1 MKCHARAN
9 RTPHSCVIS
18 SFGFRGASA
27 PLSCRRPLVM
37 ADQHQR
43 TAARRLPGW
52 RAALL
57 GSVAIL
63 GVGVAG
69 LELPAWADNA
79 NAAPANADIK
89 APVDSGY
96 ADLAAAVMPAVV
108 NVQVERTTQAAEN
121 GGPDSPFNDPEMRK
135 FFERFFG
142 QLPERGQPQQQPQQ
156 RRMVGEG
163 SGFII
168 SSDGLIVTN
177 YHVAGEADKINVT
190 FKDGTVYKA
199 TLKGADKKTDLA
211 LIKIDA
217 KKPLP
222 YVAFGDS
229 GKVRPGDKVLA
240 VGNPF
245 GLGGTVTARIVSAVG
260 REIGEGPYDDFIQ
273 VDAPIN
279 RGNSGGP
286 TFDMRGNVIGVNTAI
301 FSPSG
306 GSVGIG
312 FAIASNQA
320 RQIVNQLMEHGT
332 VDRGFLGVSIQPIDP
347 DLAKALKLDDTHGA
361 LVSKVEPDS
370 PAAKAG
376 VKSRDVI
383 LQFDGKEVEKPSQL
397 SRYVAGT
404 QAGKSSELVLWRD
417 GKRETLQVDVGK
429 MPSKETASN
438 EQGADQPD
446 SSQPKLGLSLAP
458 LTPDTRDQLN
468 LDQKVEGVVVTQVQ
482 PDSPAEQKGIQPG
495 DIIMSV
501 NQKAVKDPRQVQD
514 AVKKAHEAGDQTV
527 LMLLMRDGQQI
538 FEAVPLAA
546 S

>member
-1 MKCHARAN
+1 
-9 RTPHSCVIS
+9 
-18 SFGFRGASA
+18 
-27 PLSCRRPLVM
+27 
-37 ADQHQR
+37 
-43 TAARRLPGW
+43 
-52 RAALL
+52 
-57 GSVAIL
+57 
-63 GVGVAG
+63 
-69 LELPAWADNA
+69 
-79 NAAPANADIK
+79 
-89 APVDSGY
+89 
-96 ADLAAAVMPAVV
+96 
-108 NVQVERTTQAAEN
+108 
-121 GGPDSPFNDPEMRK
+121 
-135 FFERFFG
+135 
-142 QLPERGQPQQQPQQ
+142 
-156 RRMVGEG
+156 MVGEG

-190 FKDGTVYKA
+190 LKDGTVYKA

-245 GLGGTVTARIVSAVG
+245 GLGGTVTAGIVSAVG

-320 RQIVNQLMEHGT
+320 KQIVNQLMEHGT

-438 EQGADQPD
+438 EQGGDQPD
-446 SSQPKLGLSLAP
+446 ENQPKLGLSLAP
-458 LTPDTRDQLN
+458 LDARHARPAQPRPEGRGRGGDPGPAGQPGRPEGHPARRHHHERQPEGGQRPAPGAGRGQEGPRGRRPDGPDAADARRPADLRGRAARGVLSRDDRAGGAGDAAGPGSGRLRAAR
-468 LDQKVEGVVVTQVQ
+468 
-482 PDSPAEQKGIQPG
+482 SPALSG
-495 DIIMSV
+495 
-501 NQKAVKDPRQVQD
+501 
-514 AVKKAHEAGDQTV
+514 
-527 LMLLMRDGQQI
+527 
-538 FEAVPLAA
+538 
-546 S
+546 

>member
-1 MKCHARAN
+1 
-9 RTPHSCVIS
+9 
-18 SFGFRGASA
+18 
-27 PLSCRRPLVM
+27 M
-37 ADQHQR
+37 ADQQQR
-43 TAARRLPGW
+43 PAARRFPGW

-89 APVDSGY
+89 APVDNGY

-121 GGPDSPFNDPEMRK
+121 SGPDSPFNDPEMRK

-142 QLPERGQPQQQPQQ
+142 QVPERGQPQQQPQQ

-190 FKDGTVYKA
+190 LKDGTVYKA

-245 GLGGTVTARIVSAVG
+245 GLGGTVTAGIVSAVG

-320 RQIVNQLMEHGT
+320 KQIVNQLMEHGT

-438 EQGADQPD
+438 EQGGDQADKN
-446 SSQPKLGLSLAP
+446 QPKLGLSLAP

-482 PDSPAEQKGIQPG
+482 PDSPADQKGIQPG

>member
-1 MKCHARAN
+1 
-9 RTPHSCVIS
+9 
-18 SFGFRGASA
+18 
-27 PLSCRRPLVM
+27 
-37 ADQHQR
+37 
-43 TAARRLPGW
+43 
-52 RAALL
+52 
-57 GSVAIL
+57 
-63 GVGVAG
+63 
-69 LELPAWADNA
+69 
-79 NAAPANADIK
+79 
-89 APVDSGY
+89 
-96 ADLAAAVMPAVV
+96 MPAVV
-108 NVQVERTTQAAEN
+108 NVQVERTQQVAE

-142 QLPERGQPQQQPQQ
+142 QVPERMQPQPH
-156 RRMVGEG
+156 RMVGEG
-163 SGFII
+163 SGFVI
-168 SSDGLIVTN
+168 SPDGLIGTN

-190 FKDGTVYKA
+190 LKDGTVYKA

-211 LIKIDA
+211 LVKIDA

-229 GKVRPGDKVLA
+229 SKVRPGDKVLA

-245 GLGGTVTARIVSAVG
+245 GLGGTVTAGIVSAVG

-286 TFDMRGNVIGVNTAI
+286 TFDMMGNVIGVNTAI

-312 FAIASNQA
+312 FAIASNQVKN
-320 RQIVNQLMEHGT
+320 IVDQLMQHGT
-332 VDRGFLGVSIQPIDP
+332 VERGFLGVSIQPIDP
-347 DLAKALKLDDTHGA
+347 DIAKALKLDNTHGA

-376 VKSRDVI
+376 VKPRDVI
-383 LQFDGKEVEKPSQL
+383 LQFDGKEIEKPSQL
-397 SRYVAGT
+397 SRYVAAT
-404 QAGKSSELVLWRD
+404 PAGKNSELVLWRD
-417 GKRETLQVDVGK
+417 GKRETVQVDVGK
-429 MPSKETASN
+429 MPSKEMASN
-438 EQGADQPD
+438 EQGGDQADN
-446 SSQPKLGLSLAP
+446 SQPKLGLSLAP

-482 PDSPAEQKGIQPG
+482 PDSPADQKGIQPG

-501 NQKAVKDPRQVQD
+501 NQKAVKDPRQVQE
-514 AVKKAHEAGDQTV
+514 AVRKARDAGDQTV

>member
-1 MKCHARAN
+1 V
-9 RTPHSCVIS
+9 PGVS
-18 SFGFRGASA
+18 
-27 PLSCRRPLVM
+27 
-37 ADQHQR
+37 DQE
-43 TAARRLPGW
+43 P
-52 RAALL
+52 
-57 GSVAIL
+57 
-63 GVGVAG
+63 
-69 LELPAWADNA
+69 
-79 NAAPANADIK
+79 
-89 APVDSGY
+89 
-96 ADLAAAVMPAVV
+96 
-108 NVQVERTTQAAEN
+108 
-121 GGPDSPFNDPEMRK
+121 
-135 FFERFFG
+135 
-142 QLPERGQPQQQPQQ
+142 
-156 RRMVGEG
+156 
-163 SGFII
+163 
-168 SSDGLIVTN
+168 
-177 YHVAGEADKINVT
+177 
-190 FKDGTVYKA
+190 
-199 TLKGADKKTDLA
+199 LKGADKKTDLA

-245 GLGGTVTARIVSAVG
+245 GLGGTVTAGIVSAVG

-320 RQIVNQLMEHGT
+320 KQIVNQLMEHGT

-429 MPSKETASN
+429 MPSKEMASN
-438 EQGADQPD
+438 EQGGDQPD
-446 SSQPKLGLSLAP
+446 ANQPKLGLSLAP

-482 PDSPAEQKGIQPG
+482 PDSPADQKGIQPG

>member
-1 MKCHARAN
+1 MKCHTRAN
-9 RTPHSCVIS
+9 RTPLSAVIS
-18 SFGFRGASA
+18 PFGFRGASA
-27 PLSCRRPLVM
+27 PPSCRRPLVM
-37 ADQHQR
+37 ADQQQR
-43 TAARRLPGW
+43 PAARRLPGW

-89 APVDSGY
+89 APVDNGY

-121 GGPDSPFNDPEMRK
+121 GGPDSPLHPPDMRK
-135 FFERFFG
+135 FLERFFG
-142 QLPERGQPQQQPQQ
+142 QVPERGQPQQQPQQ

-163 SGFII
+163 SGFVI

-190 FKDGTVYKA
+190 LKDGTVYKA

-245 GLGGTVTARIVSAVG
+245 GLGGTVTAGIVSAVG

-320 RQIVNQLMEHGT
+320 KQIVNQLMEHGT

-438 EQGADQPD
+438 EQGGDQADKN
-446 SSQPKLGLSLAP
+446 QPKLGLSLAP

-482 PDSPAEQKGIQPG
+482 PDSPADQKGIQPG

>member
-1 MKCHARAN
+1 
-9 RTPHSCVIS
+9 
-18 SFGFRGASA
+18 
-27 PLSCRRPLVM
+27 M

-63 GVGVAG
+63 GLGAAG
-69 LELPAWADNA
+69 LELPAWADTA
-79 NAAPANADIK
+79 NPPPANADIK
-89 APVDSGY
+89 APVDTGY

-108 NVQVERTTQAAEN
+108 NVQVERTQQVAEG

-142 QLPERGQPQQQPQQ
+142 QVPERGQPQPQQPQQ

-168 SSDGLIVTN
+168 GSDGLIVTN

-190 FKDGTVYKA
+190 LKDGTVYKA

-211 LIKIDA
+211 VIKIDA

-222 YVAFGDS
+222 YVTFGDS

-245 GLGGTVTARIVSAVG
+245 GLGGTVTAGIVSAVG

-286 TFDMRGNVIGVNTAI
+286 TFDLRGNVIGVNTAI

-320 RQIVNQLMEHGT
+320 KQIVDQLMQHGT

-347 DLAKALKLDDTHGA
+347 DLAKALKLEGTHGA

-376 VKSRDVI
+376 VKARDVI

-397 SRYVAGT
+397 SRFVAAT

-417 GKRETLQVDVGK
+417 GKRETVQVDVGK
-429 MPSKETASN
+429 MPTKEMASN
-438 EQGADQPD
+438 EQGGDQND
-446 SSQPKLGLSLAP
+446 NQPKLGLSLAP

-468 LDQKVEGVVVTQVQ
+468 LDQKIEGVVVTQVQ
-482 PDSPAEQKGIQPG
+482 PDSPADQKGIQPG
-495 DIIMSV
+495 DIIVSV
-501 NQKAVKDPRQVQD
+501 NQKSVRDPRQVQD
-514 AVKKAHEAGDQTV
+514 AVRKARDAGDQTV